1 MPATDQDASATLIV
15 QLEHIL
21 LHNDMTMLPG
31 GMHAAWR
38 AKVVVVPNR
47 ILLYHGI
54 KFNIF
59 C

>member
-31 GMHAAWR
+31 GMHAA
-38 AKVVVVPNR
+38 
-47 ILLYHGI
+47 
-54 KFNIF
+54 
-59 C
+59 